1 MFVLPFDIFT
11 GAGAMEI
18 DCLVL
23 GLYETNCYV
32 LRKDAAVSKC
42 VVIDTGLDTNGMVEY
57 LTAKKLEPAAVVL
70 THGHADHIG
79 GVAGITG
86 KYAGVRIYL
95 HQADAPMLTNAEDNL
110 SLFTGVAIG
119 PLEADVL
126 VKEGD
131 IIDEAQIRL
140 TVLHTPGHTP
150 GGISLYAQADTL
162 VFSGDTLFA
171 DSVGRTDFP
180 GGGVEQL
187 VQSIKDKLF
196 VLPDET
202 VIYPGHGPRTSIGR
216 EKRHNP
222 FLK

>member
-1 MFVLPFDIFT
+1 
-11 GAGAMEI
+11 MEI
-18 DCLVL
+18 DSLVL

-32 LRKDAAVSKC
+32 LRKDAAVSEC
-42 VVIDTGLDTNGMVEY
+42 VIIDAGLDANGMVEY
-57 LTAKKLEPAAVVL
+57 LTAEKFEPVAVIL
-70 THGHADHIG
+70 THGHADHVG
-79 GVAGITG
+79 GVAGIAD
-86 KYAGVRIYL
+86 KYAGVRIYV
-95 HQADAPMLTNAEDNL
+95 HRNDASMLTNEQDNL
-110 SLFTGVAIG
+110 SLLTGVAVR

-131 IIDEAQIRL
+131 VIDEAQIRL

-150 GGISLYAQADTL
+150 GGISLYAQADAV

-180 GGGVEQL
+180 GGSMEQL
-187 VQSIKDKLF
+187 VQGIKDKLF

-202 VIYPGHGPRTSIGR
+202 IVYPGHGPRTSIGH
-216 EKRHNP
+216 EKKHNP